1 MIIILLMLWLTIDV
15 CINRSQEPLG
25 RKTGLS
31 NTVENLLWAMLAIAV
46 VVALI
51 PTARDRVVDAAN
63 NIFDQV
69 VEAAAG

>member
-1 MIIILLMLWLTIDV
+1 MNDMLLRLWLAIDG
-15 CINRSQEPLG
+15 RLKKDELG
-25 RKTGLS
+25 PEAGLS

-69 VEAAAG
+69 VDAT

>member
-1 MIIILLMLWLTIDV
+1 MNDMLLRLWLTIDGRLK
-15 CINRSQEPLG
+15 RSQEPLG
-25 RKTGLS
+25 REAGLS

>member
-1 MIIILLMLWLTIDV
+1 MNDKLLRLWLTIDSRLK
-15 CINRSQEPLG
+15 RSQEPLG
-25 RKTGLS
+25 REAGLS

>member
-1 MIIILLMLWLTIDV
+1 
-15 CINRSQEPLG
+15 
-25 RKTGLS
+25 
-31 NTVENLLWAMLAIAV
+31 MLAIAV

>member
-1 MIIILLMLWLTIDV
+1 MNDMLLRLWLTIDGRLK
-15 CINRSQEPLG
+15 RSQERLG
-25 RKTGLS
+25 PEAGLS

-51 PTARDRVVDAAN
+51 PIARDRVVDAAN

>member
-1 MIIILLMLWLTIDV
+1 MNDMLLRLWLTIDSRLK
-15 CINRSQEPLG
+15 RSQEPLG
-25 RKTGLS
+25 REAGLS

-69 VEAAAG
+69 VDAAAG

>member
-1 MIIILLMLWLTIDV
+1 MNDMLLRLWLAIDG
-15 CINRSQEPLG
+15 RLKKSQEPLG
-25 RKTGLS
+25 HEAGLS
-31 NTVENLLWAMLAIAV
+31 QTVENLLWAMLAVAV

-69 VEAAAG
+69 VNAST